1 MTNKTPSRSYPF
13 DYLVMGYCTLMV
25 LLILVLGRPL
35 GEYFWELA
43 FYIGTVVL
51 AFVIRRYVDETR
63 GRLHA
68 FVRLLYPA
76 AMFTLFYTA
85 TGGTMFLLFDHFLD
99 SSLVTFERALFG
111 VNLTLFID
119 QHLLNVWATEIFSLT
134 YFCYYFMIPGFLIIL
149 FVRKDYE
156 VIKISLTAICLTFF
170 VSYLLFFLYP
180 IEGPRYFFSGSYINA
195 VEGLLFRH
203 LVEMVINNGAV
214 RGGCMPSTHFAVALV
229 ILMHCFRLYRRI
241 GWSLLPINVG
251 LAIGTVWGRFHYIS
265 DVFVGGAIGAIATL
279 IVWKYYERW
288 TQKTSRDMSPKES
301 EAVRVS

>member
-111 VNLTLFID
+111 VN
-119 QHLLNVWATEIFSLT
+119 
-134 YFCYYFMIPGFLIIL
+134 
-149 FVRKDYE
+149 
-156 VIKISLTAICLTFF
+156 
-170 VSYLLFFLYP
+170 P

>member
-1 MTNKTPSRSYPF
+1 M
-13 DYLVMGYCTLMV
+13 VMGYCALMA

-35 GEYFWELA
+35 GEYSGELV
-43 FYIGTVVL
+43 FYIGMSVL
-51 AFVIRRYVDETR
+51 AFVIARYVDETR
-63 GRLHA
+63 GRVHA

-76 AMFTLFYTA
+76 AMFTFFYSA

-99 SSLVTFERALFG
+99 SGLVAFERATFG

-134 YFCYYFMIPGFLIIL
+134 YFCYYLMIPGFFIFL
-149 FVRKDYE
+149 FVKKDDE
-156 VIKISLTAICLTFF
+156 VTKISLTAICLTFF
-170 VSYLLFFLYP
+170 VSYIVFFLYP
-180 IEGPRYFFSGSYINA
+180 IEGPRYFFAESYANG
-195 VEGLLFRH
+195 VDGPLFRQM
-203 LVEMVINNGAV
+203 VEMVIDNGAV

-229 ILMHCFRLYRRI
+229 IILHSFKYYRRL
-241 GWSLLPINVG
+241 GWVLLPVNLG

-288 TQKTSRDMSPKES
+288 TRETSRCMSRKET